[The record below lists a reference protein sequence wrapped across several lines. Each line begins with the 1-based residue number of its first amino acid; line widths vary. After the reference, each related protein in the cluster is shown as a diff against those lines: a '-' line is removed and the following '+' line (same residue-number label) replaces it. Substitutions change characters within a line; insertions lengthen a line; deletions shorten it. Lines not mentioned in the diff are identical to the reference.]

1 MQHYFWNKI
10 KWLGR
15 NLRCVCGMFWAYN
28 LKHFFKL
35 NIKID
40 AGENIHKSGG
50 KNMLYD
56 NKDRMIQ
63 IKVYGTGVNKTFW
76 VKIFGNYNAQ
86 HEHSQHKLL
95 PGQKKERNKERK
107 KEKEHFCLFF
117 LNLILFV
124 ATRVALIPRD
134 RFCGI
139 ADRWSYTIIKS
150 TFFVLIMRSKYLVF
164 QN

>member
-1 MQHYFWNKI
+1 
-10 KWLGR
+10 
-15 NLRCVCGMFWAYN
+15 MFWAYK

-40 AGENIHKSGG
+40 AGENIHKSGEK
-50 KNMLYD
+50 KNMLHD

-63 IKVYGTGVNKTFW
+63 ILVYGTGVNKTFW

-95 PGQKKERNKERK
+95 PGQKKEKKKKKQTK

-117 LNLILFV
+117 LIWFFYLLRHELHWFPEIDFV
-124 ATRVALIPRD
+124 ALLSDDLIKL
-134 RFCGI
+134 FLL
-139 ADRWSYTIIKS
+139 IKS

>member
-1 MQHYFWNKI
+1 
-10 KWLGR
+10 
-15 NLRCVCGMFWAYN
+15 MFWAYN

-40 AGENIHKSGG
+40 AGENIHKSGE

-63 IKVYGTGVNKTFW
+63 ILVYGTGVNKTFW

-95 PGQKKERNKERK
+95 PGQKEKNETK

-117 LNLILFV
+117 KFE
-124 ATRVALIPRD
+124 
-134 RFCGI
+134 
-139 ADRWSYTIIKS
+139 
-150 TFFVLIMRSKYLVF
+150 FFICWDMSCIDSQR
-164 QN
+164 

>member
-1 MQHYFWNKI
+1 
-10 KWLGR
+10 
-15 NLRCVCGMFWAYN
+15 MFWAYN

-40 AGENIHKSGG
+40 AGENIHKSGE
-50 KNMLYD
+50 KNMLHD

-63 IKVYGTGVNKTFW
+63 ILVYGTVINKTFW

-86 HEHSQHKLL
+86 HEHSQQKLL
-95 PGQKKERNKERK
+95 PGQKKKKKSKKRK
-107 KEKEHFCLFF
+107 KERNRTLLSFF
-117 LNLILFV
+117 LIWFFYLLRHELHWFPEIDFV
-124 ATRVALIPRD
+124 ALLSDDLIKL
-134 RFCGI
+134 FLL
-139 ADRWSYTIIKS
+139 IKS

>member
-1 MQHYFWNKI
+1 
-10 KWLGR
+10 
-15 NLRCVCGMFWAYN
+15 MFWAYN

-40 AGENIHKSGG
+40 AGENIHKSGK

-63 IKVYGTGVNKTFW
+63 ILVYGTGVNKTFW

-95 PGQKKERNKERK
+95 PGQKKKKKKKKRKMIKIHGKMKNLKVGRKMNKLCKFKR
-107 KEKEHFCLFF
+107 
-117 LNLILFV
+117 
-124 ATRVALIPRD
+124 
-134 RFCGI
+134 
-139 ADRWSYTIIKS
+139 
-150 TFFVLIMRSKYLVF
+150 
-164 QN
+164 